1 MTLSLKRSDEEA
13 VKNERVVSLLFK
25 MAHMTLFFL
34 NKFINGQEKGK
45 IAVVRKWSNR
55 KFAKRK
61 QNKNAVQILLFCSY
75 DYR

>member
-1 MTLSLKRSDEEA
+1 
-13 VKNERVVSLLFK
+13 
-25 MAHMTLFFL
+25 MTLFFL

-45 IAVVRKWSNR
+45 IAVVRKWSNP